1 MKFFEAIKTSQLI
14 NDDVKKQELSF
25 SILENEC
32 LMFQCWNWFDLTLM
46 LVWYNIDL
54 MLNWI
59 E

>member
-25 SILENEC
+25 AILENEC
-32 LMFQCWNWFDLTLM
+32 LMFQCWKWFDLTLM

-59 E
+59 